1 MTNTG
6 FCLFSG
12 PELGLQLQFSGG
24 WRGQGWPSRIIR
36 KRSAEA
42 VGATGAM
49 AEIILGAISCHEIAS
64 ALVAEGGYITGQ
76 VMDVNGGLI

>member
-1 MTNTG
+1 
-6 FCLFSG
+6 
-12 PELGLQLQFSGG
+12 
-24 WRGQGWPSRIIR
+24 
-36 KRSAEA
+36 
-42 VGATGAM
+42 M